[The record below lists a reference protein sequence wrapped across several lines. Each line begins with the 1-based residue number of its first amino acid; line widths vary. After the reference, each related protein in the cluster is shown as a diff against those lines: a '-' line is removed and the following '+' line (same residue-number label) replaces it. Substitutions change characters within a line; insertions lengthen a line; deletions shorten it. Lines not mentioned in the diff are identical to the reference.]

1 MLGVMALQLSHPN
14 AAKRRASELPGME
27 LRLESRA
34 LNEAVEA
41 TAQFFKTQ
49 RVVACCGDRLTLACL
64 CLAEP
69 IRRAVVG
76 AATTEDEGF
85 ELVLRHKPSLLIC
98 TSDLETGYGM
108 NLLRRVKAELPTCQ
122 LLIVLVRETQAVV
135 QEAMQAYADAVIF
148 KSSLG
153 TGKGDFVQALQTLSE
168 GGVYLPEEIR
178 KLGAAE
184 APNPNLPP
192 LIEELTERELEVVAG
207 VARGLTNQGIGSSLG
222 ISVETVK
229 THVVNAKD
237 KLGAADRTQ
246 LAVMALL
253 YGLIDPLG

>member
-1 MLGVMALQLSHPN
+1 MPFFQ
-14 AAKRRASELPGME
+14 RRLDGS
-27 LRLESRA
+27 
-34 LNEAVEA
+34 AVEPSRPA
-41 TAQFFKTQ
+41 SRRTTPLKGGIRTDWDGAAARVARVERSRRGDGAVFKTQ
-49 RVVACCGDRLTLACL
+49 RVVACCGDRLTWACL

-69 IRRAVVG
+69 IRHAVVG

-153 TGKGDFVQALQTLSE
+153 TGKGDFVQALHTLSE

-178 KLGAAE
+178 QLGAAQ
-184 APNPNLPP
+184 ASNPNLPP

-207 VARGLTNQGIGSSLG
+207 VARGLTNQGS
-222 ISVETVK
+222 
-229 THVVNAKD
+229 
-237 KLGAADRTQ
+237 AAASASRWKR
-246 LAVMALL
+246 
-253 YGLIDPLG
+253 

>member
-1 MLGVMALQLSHPN
+1 
-14 AAKRRASELPGME
+14 ME

-34 LNEAVEA
+34 LNQAVEA

-49 RVVACCGDRLTLACL
+49 RVVVCCGDHLTLACL
-64 CLAEP
+64 CLCLCRAEP

-98 TSDLETGYGM
+98 SSDLETGYGM

-168 GGVYLPEEIR
+168 GGV
-178 KLGAAE
+178 
-184 APNPNLPP
+184 
-192 LIEELTERELEVVAG
+192 
-207 VARGLTNQGIGSSLG
+207 
-222 ISVETVK
+222 
-229 THVVNAKD
+229 
-237 KLGAADRTQ
+237 
-246 LAVMALL
+246 
-253 YGLIDPLG
+253 

>member
-1 MLGVMALQLSHPN
+1 
-14 AAKRRASELPGME
+14 ME

-34 LNEAVEA
+34 LNSAIEA
-41 TAQFFKTQ
+41 TAEFFKSQ
-49 RVVACCGDRLTLACL
+49 RVVACCGDRLTLTCL

-76 AATTEDEGF
+76 AATTEEEGF

-153 TGKGDFVQALQTLSE
+153 TGKGDFVQPSRPFLKAGCISPKRFASSVRL
-168 GGVYLPEEIR
+168 
-178 KLGAAE
+178 KL
-184 APNPNLPP
+184 
-192 LIEELTERELEVVAG
+192 
-207 VARGLTNQGIGSSLG
+207 
-222 ISVETVK
+222 
-229 THVVNAKD
+229 
-237 KLGAADRTQ
+237 RTRTCRR
-246 LAVMALL
+246 
-253 YGLIDPLG
+253 

>member
-1 MLGVMALQLSHPN
+1 M
-14 AAKRRASELPGME
+14 
-27 LRLESRA
+27 
-34 LNEAVEA
+34 
-41 TAQFFKTQ
+41 
-49 RVVACCGDRLTLACL
+49 
-64 CLAEP
+64 
-69 IRRAVVG
+69 
-76 AATTEDEGF
+76 
-85 ELVLRHKPSLLIC
+85 
-98 TSDLETGYGM
+98 
-108 NLLRRVKAELPTCQ
+108 
-122 LLIVLVRETQAVV
+122 
-135 QEAMQAYADAVIF
+135 
-148 KSSLG
+148 
-153 TGKGDFVQALQTLSE
+153 
-168 GGVYLPEEIR
+168 YLPEEIR

-207 VARGLTNQGIGSSLG
+207 VARGLTNQGSGSSLG

>member
-1 MLGVMALQLSHPN
+1 
-14 AAKRRASELPGME
+14 ME

-49 RVVACCGDRLTLACL
+49 RLVACCGDRFTLACL

-76 AATTEDEGF
+76 AATTEDDGF
-85 ELVLRHKPSLLIC
+85 ELVLRH
-98 TSDLETGYGM
+98 M
-108 NLLRRVKAELPTCQ
+108 KAELPTCQ

-135 QEAMQAYADAVIF
+135 QEAMQTYSDAVIF

-153 TGKGDFVQALQTLSE
+153 TGKGDFVQALHTLSE

-178 KLGAAE
+178 QLGAAQ

-207 VARGLTNQGIGSSLG
+207 VARGLTNQGIGNSLG

-229 THVVNAKD
+229 THVVNAKN
-237 KLGAADRTQ
+237 KLGAADRTK

>member
-1 MLGVMALQLSHPN
+1 
-14 AAKRRASELPGME
+14 ME

-34 LNEAVEA
+34 LNEAIEA

-49 RVVACCGDRLTLACL
+49 R
-64 CLAEP
+64 
-69 IRRAVVG
+69 
-76 AATTEDEGF
+76 
-85 ELVLRHKPSLLIC
+85 
-98 TSDLETGYGM
+98 
-108 NLLRRVKAELPTCQ
+108 
-122 LLIVLVRETQAVV
+122 
-135 QEAMQAYADAVIF
+135 
-148 KSSLG
+148 
-153 TGKGDFVQALQTLSE
+153 
-168 GGVYLPEEIR
+168 
-178 KLGAAE
+178 
-184 APNPNLPP
+184 
-192 LIEELTERELEVVAG
+192 VVAG

>member
-1 MLGVMALQLSHPN
+1 
-14 AAKRRASELPGME
+14 ME

-34 LNEAVEA
+34 LNEAIEA

-69 IRRAVVG
+69 IRRA
-76 AATTEDEGF
+76 
-85 ELVLRHKPSLLIC
+85 
-98 TSDLETGYGM
+98 
-108 NLLRRVKAELPTCQ
+108 
-122 LLIVLVRETQAVV
+122 
-135 QEAMQAYADAVIF
+135 
-148 KSSLG
+148 
-153 TGKGDFVQALQTLSE
+153 
-168 GGVYLPEEIR
+168 
-178 KLGAAE
+178 
-184 APNPNLPP
+184 
-192 LIEELTERELEVVAG
+192 VVAG